1 MAKKDAKGTKH
12 AKDAQGSK
20 HAKGA
25 KPSNHAV
32 ADLPQTR
39 EALLPLHAAAR
50 RRRNDARLGSEAW
63 TEASLEVVRIEVE
76 IARLERAM
84 DPPAG

>member
-1 MAKKDAKGTKH
+1 MSKKDEK
-12 AKDAQGSK
+12 GSK
-20 HAKGA
+20 HSKVPKHSA
-25 KPSNHAV
+25 
-32 ADLPQTR
+32 ADLPGTR
-39 EALLPLHAAAR
+39 AELLPLHEAAR
-50 RRRNDARLGSEAW
+50 RKRNDAKLGSEAW